1 MDLNES
7 LDLLVQE
14 ARELLADMDVSLL
27 AIEAHGVNAD
37 RINAVFRAAHTIKGS
52 AGLFGLDTIVSFTHL
67 MESVLVQVR
76 SGDLAMEPELAG
88 LLFSCGDHL
97 GSLINTLEAGGDLGA
112 HDPQMRAVLMETLQS
127 FLQSE
132 TASPVLR
139 SRVVAASGTPALRT
153 WQIRLQFEPD
163 VLAQGMD
170 PMSFI
175 RYLTN
180 LGEIISITTLT
191 DNLPGLKALDPEACY
206 LIFELELLSTSSHE
220 EIAAVFDFVR
230 EGSDIRIQCDAPAV
244 TPAAALPDLE
254 ALAARS
260 NPASM
265 AVMEKPAGNSNSS
278 FNPTVNGNPNSN
290 ANSNPNSNVNSNAI
304 PGRSHRDNTVIKVEA
319 RKLDELIDAV
329 GELVIRSASCHAH
342 PMVRQHAAL
351 AELMESAAALVEQI
365 RDRALNLR
373 MVPIG
378 EVFQRFP
385 RVVRDVCKELGKR
398 IELNISGADTELD
411 KSMVEK
417 LTDPLLHIVRNA
429 MDHGIESMAERV
441 AAGKPEQGALT
452 LNAYHQSGT
461 VVIEISDDG
470 RGLDTDKILRKA
482 IERGL
487 VAPDAKLAERDIFN
501 LIFAPGFS
509 TAEKVTD
516 LSGRGVG
523 MDVVRQNIEQL
534 RGTVDIRSTRGAGTS
549 IQIHLPLTLAIIDG
563 FEVAVG
569 DAHFVLPLDMV
580 VECLEFS
587 SSHNNIFS
595 LRGQPLPFLRLA
607 EQFAIPGAAGNR
619 ECLVVLQCGDHR
631 AGLVV
636 DRFVGELQAVI
647 KPLGHLLGGMRGF
660 SGSTILGDG
669 SVALLLDIPALVAS
683 AARQGSG
690 ATLLAGTRL
699 AS

>member
-14 ARELLADMDVSLL
+14 ARELLADMDASLL

-97 GSLINTLEAGGDLGA
+97 GSLINTLEAGGDLAA

-139 SRVVAASGTPALRT
+139 SSVVAASGTPALRT
-153 WQIRLQFEPD
+153 WQIRLQFAPD

-191 DNLPGLKALDPEACY
+191 DNLPGLKSLDPEACY

-230 EGSDIRIQCDAPAV
+230 EGSDIRIQCDAPAATSAV
-244 TPAAALPDLE
+244 VLPDLE
-254 ALAARS
+254 ALAARN
-260 NPASM
+260 NPASVA
-265 AVMEKPAGNSNSS
+265 AVEKPAGNSNS
-278 FNPTVNGNPNSN
+278 NLTVNAHSNSN
-290 ANSNPNSNVNSNAI
+290 ANSTVYANAHSPVNAS
-304 PGRSHRDNTVIKVEA
+304 RSHRDNTVIKVEA

-342 PMVRQHAAL
+342 PLVRQHAAL

-398 IELNISGADTELD
+398 IELDISGADTELD

-690 ATLLAGTRL
+690 TTLLAGTRL